1 MLKAEQNHYF
11 LAGIGEDARI
21 FLSEADCPIDSP
33 VQGFEFLDDAQAYL
47 IREAG
52 YSAGICRPIR
62 HDLLQVLQVL
72 QVPRPYQDRNLQN
85 EPVVLP

>member
-1 MLKAEQNHYF
+1 MKYIFYQQHCCLSGHGLFSCLGYDGVYWF
-11 LAGIGEDARI
+11 LIVKFNAKPKSVISFR
-21 FLSEADCPIDSP
+21 
-33 VQGFEFLDDAQAYL
+33 
-47 IREAG
+47 
-52 YSAGICRPIR
+52 ICRPIR